1 MLPLPDVAEQQAES
15 RRTRHGSERKQQLLD
30 VAARLFAERGYENT
44 RVIDICREAG
54 VAKGLF
60 YWYFSDK
67 EQLFKELVAAKSWEL
82 RLAQAEAIDAAAN
95 PLVRIRQGVEA
106 SVRFT
111 SQQRRLFSMWEVDNL
126 DEAFAPIVRAS
137 TRMHAEDASRHIA
150 EGIAQGLI
158 RDEDPLVL
166 AYLVVGT
173 LASLSVVRRS
183 SQLDLSV
190 DDIAAA
196 AGRYVV
202 HALAVDAE
210 TAASALQM

>member
-1 MLPLPDVAEQQAES
+1 MPDVAEPEAES

-30 VAARLFAERGYENT
+30 VAARLFAEHGYENT

-82 RLAQAEAIDAAAN
+82 RVAQAEAIDAAAN

-111 SQQRRLFSMWEVDNL
+111 AQQRRLFSMWEVDNL
-126 DEAFAPIVRAS
+126 DDAFAPTVRES
-137 TRMHAEDASRHIA
+137 TRLHAEDASRHIS

-158 RDEDPLVL
+158 RDEDPMVL

-183 SQLDLSV
+183 SQLELSV
-190 DDIAAA
+190 DAIADA

-210 TAASALQM
+210 AAAAALQL

>member
-1 MLPLPDVAEQQAES
+1 MVPLPVVAEQEAET

-30 VAARLFAERGYENT
+30 VAAKLFAERGYEST

-60 YWYFSDK
+60 YWYFTDK

-82 RLAQAEAIDAAAN
+82 RLAQAEAIDASAN

-126 DEAFAPIVRAS
+126 DEAFAPIVRES
-137 TRMHAEDASRHIA
+137 TRLHAEDASRHIA
-150 EGIAQGLI
+150 AGIEQGLV
-158 RDEDPLVL
+158 RDDDPMVL

-173 LASLSVVRRS
+173 LASLGVVRRS
-183 SQLDLSV
+183 SQLELSV

-210 TAASALQM
+210 TAAAALQL

>member
-1 MLPLPDVAEQQAES
+1 MAEPEVEP

-30 VAARLFAERGYENT
+30 VAARLFAEHGYENT

-60 YWYFSDK
+60 YWYFTDK

-82 RLAQAEAIDAAAN
+82 RVAQAEAMDASAN

-111 SQQRRLFSMWEVDNL
+111 SQQRRLFSMWEVENL
-126 DEAFAPIVRAS
+126 DEAFAPVVRQS
-137 TRMHAEDASRHIA
+137 TRLHAEDAARLIA
-150 EGIAQGLI
+150 EGIQEGLI
-158 RDEDPLVL
+158 RDEDPMVL

-173 LASLSVVRRS
+173 LASLSVLRRS
-183 SQLDLSV
+183 SQLELSV
-190 DDIAAA
+190 DEVAEA

-210 TAASALQM
+210 TASAALQL

>member
-1 MLPLPDVAEQQAES
+1 MPGVAEPEAES

-30 VAARLFAERGYENT
+30 VAARLFAEHGYDNT

-111 SQQRRLFSMWEVDNL
+111 AQQRRLFSMWEVDNL
-126 DEAFAPIVRAS
+126 DEAFAPTVRES
-137 TRMHAEDASRHIA
+137 TRLHAEDASRHIA

-158 RDEDPLVL
+158 RDEDPMVL

-183 SQLDLSV
+183 SQLELSV
-190 DDIAAA
+190 DAIADA

-202 HALAVDAE
+202 HALAVDSE
-210 TAASALQM
+210 AAAAALQL

>member
-1 MLPLPDVAEQQAES
+1 MAEQEVET
-15 RRTRHGSERKQQLLD
+15 RRTRQGSERKQQLLE
-30 VAARLFAERGYENT
+30 VAARLFAEHGYENT
-44 RVIDICREAG
+44 RIIDICREAG

-82 RLAQAEAIDAAAN
+82 RLAQAEAIDASAN

-111 SQQRRLFSMWEVDNL
+111 SQQRRLFSMWEVENL
-126 DEAFAPIVRAS
+126 DEAFAPIVRES
-137 TRMHAEDASRHIA
+137 TRLHAEDASKHIA
-150 EGIAQGLI
+150 DGIAEGLI

-210 TAASALQM
+210 TAAKALQL